1 MTLMRQK
8 EDSLRKKIEDKMSRI
23 EEFQRRKEQQNE
35 ERKNRSKSKSPGNAT
50 IGGVVTTMSEFE
62 CTPYSQSKIMLFERH
77 GLNTIQPSAT
87 QSSAVRSPRLQNAKV
102 NVNKVRSEKE

>member
-35 ERKNRSKSKSPGNAT
+35 ERKNRSKSKSPGNGT
-50 IGGVVTTMSEFE
+50 NGGVVTTMSEFE
-62 CTPYSQSKIMLFERH
+62 CTPYS
-77 GLNTIQPSAT
+77 
-87 QSSAVRSPRLQNAKV
+87 
-102 NVNKVRSEKE
+102 